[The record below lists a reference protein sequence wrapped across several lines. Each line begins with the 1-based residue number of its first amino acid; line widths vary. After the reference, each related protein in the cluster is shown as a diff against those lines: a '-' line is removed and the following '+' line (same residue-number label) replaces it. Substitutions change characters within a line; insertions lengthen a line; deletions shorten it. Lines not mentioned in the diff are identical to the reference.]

1 MAENSVHPCAPRL
14 EAQEVRRCHL
24 SPGPDGGGE
33 PWGTACSAHRLG
45 MVPRRPCFPQA
56 AVLRGALSRGVPSAF
71 AHW

>member
-1 MAENSVHPCAPRL
+1 MAENSVHSCAPRL

-33 PWGTACSAHRLG
+33 PWGTACSARRLG
-45 MVPRRPCFPQA
+45 MVFRRPFFPQA

-71 AHW
+71 ARW